1 VIYINAGTLA
11 DFKIDNFA
19 QLKVKCAT
27 NEVLGQIRDEISSQG
42 FLVSSLSDTV
52 EQANQV
58 FRVVQLV
65 LMIFGII
72 ALVVSAIGMF
82 NTMTIAL
89 LERTE
94 EIGIMKAIGASNWS
108 ISWMFLME
116 ASIMGFLG
124 GLGGVILGLAG
135 GKIFNLLI
143 NFIAQKMGGQSV
155 VLFFSPLWFVG
166 VIIAFATIVGFL
178 TGFVPALRASKIN
191 PLDALRY
198 K

>member
-1 VIYINAGTLA
+1 
-11 DFKIDNFA
+11 
-19 QLKVKCAT
+19 
-27 NEVLGQIRDEISSQG
+27 
-42 FLVSSLSDTV
+42 
-52 EQANQV
+52 
-58 FRVVQLV
+58 
-65 LMIFGII
+65 
-72 ALVVSAIGMF
+72 
-82 NTMTIAL
+82 
-89 LERTE
+89 
-94 EIGIMKAIGASNWS
+94 
-108 ISWMFLME
+108 MFLME